1 MRETELSARS
11 GAHVPHTYSKPII
24 SKTEARARKSCCTFF
39 VRFFATN
46 QVRSDFTWDIV
57 ASYQIIIVLKIFVYD
72 ILGTSSVQ
80 LAEA

>member
-1 MRETELSARS
+1 MREAEHSARS
-11 GAHVPHTYSKPII
+11 DAHVPHTYSKPII
-24 SKTEARARKSCCTFF
+24 SKTEARIRKSCCTFF

-46 QVRSDFTWDIV
+46 QVRSDFTWDII
-57 ASYQIIIVLKIFVYD
+57 ASCQIIIVFKIFAYE